1 MNESTGFLDDE
12 EETLPGEL
20 PFDQE
25 LDFNED
31 FTELDDY
38 SIDIWEED
46 DEDLESD
53 DDY

>member
-1 MNESTGFLDDE
+1 MTESTGFIDDE

-31 FTELDDY
+31 FSDDDY